1 VIRAL
6 FYLRAVSLKNRIAT
20 AAQRLRQPK
29 YLVSSVAGL
38 AYFYFFF
45 LRRMRIPTGG
55 PSQMPV
61 AAEAVTTLCAA
72 LLLLVLFL
80 RTAVAWNA
88 ASAEARLRFSE
99 PEVAFLF
106 AAPLGRRRLIH
117 FHLLS
122 SQLMILLSSVVITIG
137 FNRWSFLGG
146 NAVTHALGWWII
158 LSTYSLYGNAL
169 AFLSARLQQRFGP
182 SVCRKA
188 LSLLAVGAVLL
199 VRRFWTTAEP
209 PPDFVSGA
217 AAAGFA
223 DYLAHWIE
231 IAVHPVVLYP
241 FAAVVAPFAA
251 ATARGF
257 LMALGPALLLPAV
270 CYAAVLGLEVP
281 FREGSL
287 ASAQKRGEFLAARR
301 AGAST
306 GARSAR
312 KLKARK
318 APFVL
323 TGRGRPEIAF
333 LWKNLISIQS
343 WFNWRVVPILLV
355 MGAFFISSAS
365 RNFHRGGG
373 GLGAAG
379 GGIGLYAPLVLG
391 AAAFGGFYVMLLGPQ
406 LLRQDLRSD
415 LLNADLLKAYPLAG
429 WQIVFGQMLTPAM
442 ILAAL
447 LWCFVLAFGWVEF
460 CGFGPALAFTTGT
473 RLTLLLCVAAAVP
486 PVVLLQLVI
495 PNAAALLFPAW
506 HQSSRSRAGGVE
518 AIGQR
523 LIFTFGQFIMVVVA
537 LLPAIIIAGLIVW
550 ASAGWS
556 YLLAA
561 PETRDAAD
569 PASHVVALLIATL
582 CGLVIVSGEVW
593 VGLWWLGRR
602 FDRLDIASELKP

>member
-1 VIRAL
+1 MIRAL

-20 AAQRLRQPK
+20 ATQRLRQPK

-45 LRRMRIPTGG
+45 LRRMQFPTGG
-55 PSQMPV
+55 HPQMPV
-61 AAEAVTTLCAA
+61 AGEAVAA
-72 LLLLVLFL
+72 VFAGLLLLVLLL
-80 RTAVAWNA
+80 RSALAWNA

-99 PEVAFLF
+99 AEVAFLF
-106 AAPLGRRRLIH
+106 AAPLSRRRLIN

-122 SQLMILLSSVVITIG
+122 SQLMILLTSVVITVG
-137 FNRWSFLGG
+137 FNRWNFLGG
-146 NAVTHALGWWII
+146 NALTHALGWWII

-169 AFLSARLQQRFGP
+169 AFLSARLQQVFGP
-182 SVCRKA
+182 SVRRKT
-188 LSLLAVGAVLL
+188 LSLLAVCAVLL

-209 PPDFVSGA
+209 PPDFIAGAGA
-217 AAAGFA
+217 AGLA
-223 DYLAHWIE
+223 DYLAHWVTT
-231 IAVHPVVLYP
+231 AVPPVVLAP
-241 FAAVVAPFAA
+241 FAAVVGPFAA
-251 ATARGF
+251 ATGRGF
-257 LMALGPALLLPAV
+257 LLALGPALLLPAA
-270 CYAAVLGLEVP
+270 CYAAILGLEVP

-287 ASAQKRGEFLAARR
+287 ASAQKRADFLAARR

-318 APFVL
+318 APFAL
-323 TGRGRPEIAF
+323 TGTGRPEMAF

-343 WFNWRVVPILLV
+343 WFNWRVVPILLA

-365 RNFHRGGG
+365 RNFHRGG
-373 GLGAAG
+373 LVAAG
-379 GGIGLYAPLVLG
+379 AGLNLYAPLVLG

-460 CGFGPALAFTTGT
+460 CGYGPALTFTAGT

-486 PVVLLQLVI
+486 PVVLLQLVV

-506 HQSSRSRAGGVE
+506 HQSSRGRGGGVE

-523 LIFTFGQFIMVVVA
+523 LIFTFGQFIMVIVA
-537 LLPAIIIAGLIVW
+537 LLPAILIAGLIIW

-556 YLLAA
+556 YLLAG
-561 PETRDAAD
+561 PETRDAAG
-569 PASHVVALLIATL
+569 PASHVVALLLATL